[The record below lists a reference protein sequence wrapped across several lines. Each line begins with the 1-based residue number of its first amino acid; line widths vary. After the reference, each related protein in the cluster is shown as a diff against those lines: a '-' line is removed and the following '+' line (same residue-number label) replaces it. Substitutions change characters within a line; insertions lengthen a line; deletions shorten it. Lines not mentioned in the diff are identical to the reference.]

1 MFSYIGGKSTIS
13 KWIKDYIPTKNI
25 KTYVEPFS
33 GAFWVYFSL
42 DIEGLETVVYN
53 DFNPVNSNLFN
64 CLKTPNE
71 FYEYIKDEECQV
83 KDPDKEGTPCD
94 SKFRETFKKY
104 QKSAFSDKY
113 TFDPNK
119 PNFQWGLEYIY
130 VITQVFSGSKP
141 EKSNFIDL
149 KHKYRSKFDT
159 FRDKV
164 GGIGRG
170 KAYPG
175 YLDSLTNVENL
186 DFEAV
191 IKKYDS
197 PDTYFYIDPPYWK
210 TENYYS
216 NHDFDREDHER
227 LANCIK
233 QIKGKWSLSYYY
245 FDLLE
250 EWFPKDQYTWESKEF
265 AKAAGA
271 SPGKKQ
277 SIGEELLVMNYKIDI
292 EEI

>member
-13 KWIKDYIPTKNI
+13 KWIKEYIPTKNI

-42 DIEGLETVVYN
+42 DIEGLDTVVYN

-64 CLKTPNE
+64 CLKTPEE
-71 FYEYIKDEECQV
+71 FYKFIKDEECQV
-83 KDPDKEGTPCD
+83 KDIDKEGSPCD
-94 SKFRETFKKY
+94 PKFREKFEKY

-113 TFDPNK
+113 TFDPNN

-141 EKSNFIDL
+141 ESSKFIDL

-164 GGIGRG
+164 GGIDRG
-170 KAYPG
+170 KIYPG
-175 YLDSLTNVENL
+175 LLKSLTNVENM
-186 DFEAV
+186 DFEDV

-216 NHDFDREDHER
+216 NHDFDRGDHER
-227 LANCIK
+227 LANCLK
-233 QIKGKWSLSYYY
+233 RIKGKWSLSYYY

-250 EWFPKDQYTWESKEF
+250 EWFPKDEYVWVSKEF
-265 AKAAGA
+265 AKSAGA

-277 SIGEELLVMNYKIDI
+277 NMGEELLVMNYKINQ
-292 EEI
+292 